1 MSLQQRSN
9 FLRNPAEPESPD
21 PLGSEGGG
29 GHDRRMAG
37 DRELAAKRIGGE
49 DGQGFDRPQPPGRLA
64 INQEKDGEIDI
75 MVRVT
80 FN

>member
-1 MSLQQRSN
+1 
-9 FLRNPAEPESPD
+9 
-21 PLGSEGGG
+21 
-29 GHDRRMAG
+29 MAG